1 MEEWSKLIILFNN
14 LIAVIIP
21 EKTVQYKTF
30 TDIPYKVF
38 SKLQLLLFVETIE
51 KITTKLDIYRW
62 NDCMPRL
69 EVIIDALAAFAT
81 TNIAF

>member
-1 MEEWSKLIILFNN
+1 MEEWSKLIILFNI

-21 EKTVQYKTF
+21 EKTVQCKTF

-51 KITTKLDIYRW
+51 KITTKLDI
-62 NDCMPRL
+62 
-69 EVIIDALAAFAT
+69 
-81 TNIAF
+81 